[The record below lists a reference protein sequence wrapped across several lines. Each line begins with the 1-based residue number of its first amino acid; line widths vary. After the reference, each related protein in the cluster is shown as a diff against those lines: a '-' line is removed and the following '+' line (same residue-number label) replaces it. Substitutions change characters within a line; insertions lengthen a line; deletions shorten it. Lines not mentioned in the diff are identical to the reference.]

1 MTESKIEPC
10 GSEECDRCDP
20 RPRWKISRHRVQH
33 ITYER
38 EIKAAT
44 QEEALRIFEAG
55 TAWPSS
61 YDDRGGTII
70 QQDDPIV
77 AQLPPSRYHL
87 EECCFHDVSSKEMET
102 FLARGGDLDE

>member
-1 MTESKIEPC
+1 MIDETKTEPC
-10 GSEECDRCDP
+10 GNEEECDRCYP
-20 RPRWKISRHRVQH
+20 LPHWKISKHRIQH

-38 EIKAAT
+38 TIKAAT

-61 YDDRGGTII
+61 YDDRGGKII

-77 AQLPPSRYHL
+77 EQQPPSRYHQ
-87 EECCFHDVSSKEMET
+87 EECCWHDLPSMEI
-102 FLARGGDLDE
+102 R